1 MGLSFPN
8 LSTLKYT
15 PIFDSII
22 NRNFLRKN
30 WFSFYLTDVNER
42 AQSQIILGEP
52 HDNLYIGNL
61 NWHKVSEES
70 YWQVEM
76 DDIYIDST
84 PLKICP
90 DGPCKL
96 VIDTGT
102 SIMTGPSSDLDILLN
117 KIPLIDCNDISQMP
131 ELGFKLGDLL
141 YTIKPSEYVIFS
153 QRRYPNNSSFLE
165 SSVEET
171 KLEKTSTS
179 NKLANQALAQAKA
192 TTEVKT
198 NLNTNMKVKIKE
210 NLLFNSFMKE
220 GKTKQFTCKRAFMPL
235 DVQEPRGPLWV
246 LGDIFLRKYFTVFD
260 RDNKR
265 IGIAERRKNVAT

>member
-30 WFSFYLTDVNER
+30 WFSFYLTDVNET

-52 HDNLYIGNL
+52 KNSLYIGSL
-61 NWHKVSEES
+61 NWHNVSEES

-76 DDIYIDST
+76 DDIYIDNT

-90 DGPCKL
+90 NGPCKL

-117 KIPLIDCNDISQMP
+117 RIPLTDCNDISQLP
-131 ELGFKLGDLL
+131 EIGFKLGDLL
-141 YTIKPSEYVIFS
+141 YTIKPSEYIIFS
-153 QRRYPNNSSFLE
+153 QKNYSNFLE
-165 SSVEET
+165 TEET
-171 KLEKTSTS
+171 KVEKISIA
-179 NKLANQALAQAKA
+179 NKLSTEAK
-192 TTEVKT
+192 TETKFR
-198 NLNTNMKVKIKE
+198 IKE
-210 NLLFNSFMKE
+210 SLLLNSFMKE
-220 GKTKQFTCKRAFMPL
+220 GKSKQFSCKRAFMPL

-260 RDNKR
+260 RDSKR
-265 IGIAERRKNVAT
+265 IGIAERKKNSFH

>member
-42 AQSQIILGEP
+42 SNSQIILGEP
-52 HDNLYIGNL
+52 DNHLYIGDL

-76 DDIYIDST
+76 DDIYINNK

-117 KIPLIDCNDISQMP
+117 RLPLTDCNDISQMP
-131 ELGFKLGDLL
+131 ELGFKIGDLL
-141 YTIKPSEYVIFS
+141 YTIKPSEYIIFS
-153 QRRYPNNSSFLE
+153 QRRFSSFLE
-165 SSVEET
+165 SESESEET
-171 KLEKTSTS
+171 KLGKASVANGFKTELGSQS
-179 NKLANQALAQAKA
+179 QSQSQNSFKSKA
-192 TTEVKT
+192 
-198 NLNTNMKVKIKE
+198 NMKFKIKE
-210 NLLFNSFMKE
+210 NLLFKSFTKESKTSQNS
-220 GKTKQFTCKRAFMPL
+220 CKRAFMPL
-235 DVQEPRGPLWV
+235 DVDEPRGPLWV

-260 RDNKR
+260 RDLKR
-265 IGIAERRKNVAT
+265 IGIAERRKNISG

>member
-1 MGLSFPN
+1 MN
-8 LSTLKYT
+8 K
-15 PIFDSII
+15 
-22 NRNFLRKN
+22 NFLKKN

-52 HDNLYIGNL
+52 KNSLYIGSL
-61 NWHKVSEES
+61 NWHAVSEES

-76 DDIYIDST
+76 DDIYIGNT

-102 SIMTGPSSDLDILLN
+102 SIMTGPSSDLDILLSR
-117 KIPLIDCNDISQMP
+117 IPLSDCNDISQMP
-131 ELGFKLGDLL
+131 DIGFKLGDLL
-141 YTIKPSEYVIFS
+141 YTIKPSEYIIFS
-153 QRRYPNNSSFLE
+153 HKTYTSFLE
-165 SSVEET
+165 SEVSKVEKISVT
-171 KLEKTSTS
+171 
-179 NKLANQALAQAKA
+179 NKV
-192 TTEVKT
+192 TTQT
-198 NLNTNMKVKIKE
+198 NTNAKFKIKE

-220 GKTKQFTCKRAFMPL
+220 EKSKSNQFSCKRAFMPL

-260 RDNKR
+260 RDTKR
-265 IGIAERRKNVAT
+265 VGIAERKKNISE